1 MPIAGLEDDQGVFD
15 DMAEKAAEK
24 TPLRRGWTTGACAT
38 AAAKAAYHALL
49 HGQFPDPVE
58 ITLPSGA
65 TVAFCLSLENLTDH
79 GAMAAVEKDAGDDP
93 DVTHGAVIH
102 VHVSQRANDGG
113 GIRFLA
119 GTGVGTVTKP
129 GLPIGV
135 GEAAINPVPR
145 AMMTAELTKLARAA
159 GRSADLDVEI
169 SVPGGEAMARQTM
182 NPRLGILGGISI
194 LGTTGI
200 VIPYSCAAWIASI
213 HQGIDVARAAG
224 LEHVGAATGRT
235 SEAALQALYGF
246 DEGALIDMGD
256 FAGAVLKYL
265 RTHAVR
271 KLSIAG
277 GFAKISKLAK
287 GHMDLHSKRSQ
298 VDFAWLAALAADA
311 PEIAALC
318 RDANTAA
325 QVLAAARSANYP
337 LADKVAE
344 LARAEAAKISHDK
357 VEIEVLIFD
366 RSGVLVGRSNG

>member
-1 MPIAGLEDDQGVFD
+1 MPIAGLEDDQGIFGG
-15 DMAEKAAEK
+15 MAEKAADK
-24 TPLRRGWTTGACAT
+24 APLRRGWTTGACAT

-49 HGQFPDPVE
+49 HGEFPDPVE
-58 ITLPSGA
+58 ITLPNGA
-65 TVAFCLSLENLTDH
+65 NVAFCLSRENLTAH

-102 VHVSQRANDGG
+102 VHVRQRTDDGG
-113 GIRFLA
+113 GIHFLA
-119 GTGVGTVTKP
+119 GDGVGTVTKP

-145 AMMTAELTKLARAA
+145 AMITAELLRLAAAA
-159 GRSADLDVEI
+159 GRAMDLDVEI
-169 SVPGGEAMARQTM
+169 SVPEGQAMARQTM

-235 SEAALQALYGF
+235 SEAALKALYGF
-246 DEGALIDMGD
+246 DDGALIDMGD
-256 FAGAVLKYL
+256 FAGGMLKYL
-265 RTHAVR
+265 RTHPVK

-298 VDFAWLAALAADA
+298 VDFAWLAELAVDA

-318 RDANTAA
+318 HHANTAA
-325 QVLAAARSANYP
+325 QVLAAARLAGYP
-337 LADKVAE
+337 LAGKVAE
-344 LARAEAAKISHDK
+344 RARLEALKINRGK

-366 RSGVLVGRSNG
+366 RAGDLVGRGDG

>member
-1 MPIAGLEDDQGVFD
+1 MPIAGLEDDQGIFGG
-15 DMAEKAAEK
+15 MAEKAADK
-24 TPLRRGWTTGACAT
+24 APLRRGWTTGACAT

-49 HGQFPDPVE
+49 HGEFPDPVE
-58 ITLPSGA
+58 ITLPNGA
-65 TVAFCLSLENLTDH
+65 NVAFCLSRENLTAH

-102 VHVSQRANDGG
+102 VHVRQRTDDGG
-113 GIRFLA
+113 GIHFLA
-119 GTGVGTVTKP
+119 GDGVGTVTKP

-145 AMMTAELTKLARAA
+145 AMITAELLRLAAAA
-159 GRSADLDVEI
+159 GRAMDLDVEI
-169 SVPGGEAMARQTM
+169 SVPEGQAMARQTM

-235 SEAALQALYGF
+235 SEAALKALYGF
-246 DEGALIDMGD
+246 DDGALIDMGD
-256 FAGAVLKYL
+256 FAGGMLKYL
-265 RTHAVR
+265 RTHPVK

-298 VDFAWLAALAADA
+298 VDFAWLAELAADA

-318 RDANTAA
+318 HHANTAA
-325 QVLAAARSANYP
+325 QVLAAARLAGYP
-337 LADKVAE
+337 LAGKVAE
-344 LARAEAAKISHDK
+344 RARLEALKINRGK

-366 RSGVLVGRSNG
+366 RAGDLVGRGDG

>member
-1 MPIAGLEDDQGVFD
+1 
-15 DMAEKAAEK
+15 MAEKAADK
-24 TPLRRGWTTGACAT
+24 APLRRGWTTGACAT

-49 HGQFPDPVE
+49 HGEFPDPVE
-58 ITLPSGA
+58 ITLPNGA
-65 TVAFCLSLENLTDH
+65 NVAFCLSRENLTAH

-102 VHVSQRANDGG
+102 VHVRQRTDDGG
-113 GIRFLA
+113 GIHFLA
-119 GTGVGTVTKP
+119 GDGVGTVTKP

-145 AMMTAELTKLARAA
+145 AMITAELLRLAAAA
-159 GRSADLDVEI
+159 GRAMDLDVEI
-169 SVPGGEAMARQTM
+169 SVPEGQAMARQTM

-235 SEAALQALYGF
+235 SEAALKALYGF
-246 DEGALIDMGD
+246 DDGALIDMGD
-256 FAGAVLKYL
+256 FAGGMLKYL
-265 RTHAVR
+265 RTHPVK

-298 VDFAWLAALAADA
+298 VDFAWLAELAADA

-318 RDANTAA
+318 HHANTAA
-325 QVLAAARSANYP
+325 QVLAAARLAGYP
-337 LADKVAE
+337 LAGKVAE
-344 LARAEAAKISHDK
+344 RARLEALKINRGK

-366 RSGVLVGRSNG
+366 RAGDLVGRGDG